1 MWCLVAA
8 ISVIVQGNLLPP
20 VDAFSG
26 EITSSN
32 GPAVEVQGAGTSGI
46 LRSNLSWSSSAEME
60 ETNQTGDT
68 PKLDPLQWTRVF
80 GWTWV
85 NALEMSCACVGVLG
99 NLLVILALRM
109 QVGTI
114 KHSTD
119 ILIGALAVSD
129 LLTSISIMPLPLA
142 VRVPRTPL
150 GSLYCKFAY
159 PRYFVWVP
167 VHVSIYT
174 LVGIAIERTI
184 AIVSPL
190 HFRSYVT
197 TRKIYTYISTVC
209 VLSFI
214 SCLYPVKT
222 DVVNNTCK
230 VPYGPETS
238 GTIMFYLLMIR
249 FGTPVTIMIVT
260 QAATAWSLHRQSQH
274 VRKGLS
280 QATGVPST
288 HIRARNRITRLTFL
302 IVLTYILTF
311 APHHVT
317 AGVCVL
323 QGKLYSYLHSPL
335 HSALSV
341 LICVNSCANPFIYAS
356 QYPRFR
362 TAIRDAFK
370 CKRVDNQ
377 NHPFFT
383 SESNTFQH
391 EKIRKSKD

>member
-1 MWCLVAA
+1 MWSLFVIIGIVVYGSLSSPIDASPGAAA
-8 ISVIVQGNLLPP
+8 IS
-20 VDAFSG
+20 
-26 EITSSN
+26 SS
-32 GPAVEVQGAGTSGI
+32 PAVDVEDAGTSGI
-46 LRSNLSWSSSAEME
+46 LTSNVSWSSSAEME
-60 ETNQTGDT
+60 ETNESGDT
-68 PKLDPLQWTRVF
+68 PKLDPLQWTWVF
-80 GWTWV
+80 ELTWV
-85 NALEMSCACVGVLG
+85 DALEMSCACVGVVG

-150 GSLYCKFAY
+150 GSLYCKFANSRLY
-159 PRYFVWVP
+159 VWVP

-184 AIVSPL
+184 AVVSPL

-214 SCLYPVKT
+214 SCLYPIKT

-238 GTIMFYLLMIR
+238 ETIVFYLFMIR

-260 QAATAWSLHRQSQH
+260 QAATAWSLHRQSH
-274 VRKGLS
+274 RVRKGLS
-280 QATGVPST
+280 ETTGVPST

-317 AGVCVL
+317 AGVYVL

-383 SESNTFQH
+383 SESNTFQQ
-391 EKIRKSKD
+391 EKIPKSKD

>member
-1 MWCLVAA
+1 MC
-8 ISVIVQGNLLPP
+8 VIVQGDLLPP
-20 VDAFSG
+20 IDAFSG
-26 EITSSN
+26 ETTTSN
-32 GPAVEVQGAGTSGI
+32 GPAVDVEGAGTSGI
-46 LRSNLSWSSSAEME
+46 LRSNLSWSSFAETE
-60 ETNQTGDT
+60 ETNQSGYT
-68 PKLDPLQWTRVF
+68 PKLDPLQWTWVF

-184 AIVSPL
+184 AVVSPL

-197 TRKIYTYISTVC
+197 TRKIYTYLWSVC

-214 SCLYPVKT
+214 SCLYPVEMK
-222 DVVNNTCK
+222 VVDNTCK
-230 VPYGPETS
+230 LLHGPESSKTVV
-238 GTIMFYLLMIR
+238 FYLLMIR

-260 QAATAWSLHRQSQH
+260 QAATAWSLHRQSH
-274 VRKGLS
+274 RVRKGLS
-280 QATGVPST
+280 QATGVSST

-317 AGVCVL
+317 AGIYVL

-362 TAIRDAFK
+362 TAIRDALK
-370 CKRVDNQ
+370 CQRADNQ

-383 SESNTFQH
+383 TESNTFQQ
-391 EKIRKSKD
+391 EKIPQSKEW